1 MVNHVLLDNV
11 THKNL
16 RIRTALGKGCGY
28 DVNVV
33 RVFPSEFAQLQR
45 EYPLFFVKNAE
56 SGHFETI
63 ALLGFSERENLYL
76 TGTGWDAQYVPLA
89 VQRQPFL
96 IGFQEQIVDGLP
108 RQVPVVHL
116 DLDHPSV
123 GNGEGEPV
131 FLPHGGESPYLQR
144 ISSILATIRQGHET
158 SRSLSQLLVGLELI
172 ESIAVDVEFDDGSKQ
187 VLAGLYSINEDAF
200 RGLSANGLKELHD
213 KGHLRDIYM
222 LLASLLNVR
231 HLIERKN
238 RLLSRGGGAAS

>member
-1 MVNHVLLDNV
+1 MANHVLLDNV

-16 RIRTALGKGCGY
+16 RIRTVLGKGRGH

-33 RVFPSEFAQLQR
+33 RVFPSELVQLQR

-63 ALLGFSERENLYL
+63 ALLGFNDRENLYL
-76 TGTGWDAQYVPLA
+76 TGTGWDAEYVPLT

-96 IGFQEQIVDGLP
+96 IGFQEQVVDGVP
-108 RQVPVVHL
+108 RQVPVVHV

-123 GNGEGEPV
+123 SADAEGEPV

-144 ISSILATIRQGHET
+144 INSILAAIRQGHEA

-172 ESIAVDVEFDDGSKQ
+172 ESIAVNVEFDDGSKQ
-187 VLAGLYSINEDAF
+187 GLGGLYTINEDKL
-200 RGLSANGLKELHD
+200 RGLSANGLEVLHGR
-213 KGHLRDIYM
+213 GHLQDIHM
-222 LLASLLNVR
+222 MLASLLNVKR
-231 HLIERKN
+231 LIEKKN
-238 RLLSRGGGAAS
+238 LLLKRRGSTA